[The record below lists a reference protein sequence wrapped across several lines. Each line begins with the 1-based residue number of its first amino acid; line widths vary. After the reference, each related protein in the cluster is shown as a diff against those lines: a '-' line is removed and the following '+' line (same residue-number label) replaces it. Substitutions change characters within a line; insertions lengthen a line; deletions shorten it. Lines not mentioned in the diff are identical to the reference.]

1 MAQGT
6 AILAGVMFIGLLI
19 AAWMGVVSWGW
30 VAVSVPVLIGAI
42 IVAARLE
49 RAIFE
54 AWRY

>member
-6 AILAGVMFIGLLI
+6 AILAGVIFIGLLI
-19 AAWMGVVSWGW
+19 VAWMGVASWWW
-30 VAVSVPVLIGAI
+30 VGVSVPVLIGAI
-42 IVAARLE
+42 IAAARLE